1 MRAHIF
7 PLPSRFRAVRR
18 ARIPYGVI
26 ALFLTPALA
35 LYFGLVFYPVVRT
48 IYNSFFELDMAHGL
62 SQTFVGLRNYQELL
76 ARDPVFFQAAFHS
89 LLWALASPLLEI
101 PLALVLASVIYTG
114 VPGGR
119 FFRVAWFSPLLL
131 SYVVVGIVW
140 RWIYNADWGVLNTVL
155 RAVGLSTLTTDW
167 LGTLGTVLPSLIFVT
182 TWMWT
187 GFNFV
192 ILLAALHSLPT
203 ETIDAARIDGASN
216 TQALWYVMIPMLRV
230 TIVNLLILCFIGKMK
245 LFDLVWVMT
254 RGGPMW
260 ASETVSTYVIK
271 RAFNWYTLD
280 LGYPSAMAAL
290 WFLVIFVLTALFSRF
305 LQKRESLE
313 F

>member
-1 MRAHIF
+1 
-7 PLPSRFRAVRR
+7 
-18 ARIPYGVI
+18 VI
-26 ALFLTPALA
+26 ALFLAPALM

-48 IYNSFFELDMAHGL
+48 LYNSFFVLDMAHGF

-76 ARDPVFFQAAFHS
+76 TEDPVFFSAAFHS
-89 LLWALASPLLEI
+89 LAWGLTSPLVEI
-101 PLALVLASVIYTG
+101 PIALVLAFVIYTG

-119 FFRVAWFSPLLL
+119 FFRLAWFSPLLL
-131 SYVVVGIVW
+131 SYVIVAIVW
-140 RWIYNADWGVLNTVL
+140 RWIYNADWGVFNTIL
-155 RAVGLSTLTTDW
+155 RAVGLAGLTTDW
-167 LGTLGTVLPSLIFVT
+167 LGTLETVLPALIVVT

-192 ILLAALHSLPT
+192 ILLAALHSLPS
-203 ETIDAARIDGASN
+203 ETIDAARVDGASN
-216 TQALWYVMIPMLRV
+216 AQTLWHVIIPMLRT

-245 LFDLVWVMT
+245 IFDLVWVMT
-254 RGGPMW
+254 KGGPMW

-280 LGYPSAMAAL
+280 LGYPSAIAAL
-290 WFLVIFVLTALFSRF
+290 WFLVILVLTVLFTRF
-305 LQKRESLE
+305 LNRQESLE